1 MNAWVR
7 PVSSIATG
15 AMGAGASADDVAA
28 GANWGTRSSNAIYSS
43 LPLVGF
49 RVRVSLGVAGLPFMG
64 ETVSVSNGGCGSWD
78 WLPVQFGGLIHQE
91 RENHHRGENSEPSR
105 ALITRHTPDTYPR
118 R

>member
-1 MNAWVR
+1 MKAWVR

-49 RVRVSLGVAGLPFMG
+49 RVRVSLGAAGLPFMG
-64 ETVSVSNGGCGSWD
+64 EIVSISNGGCGSCD
-78 WLPVQFGGLIHQE
+78 RLPVPFGGIIHLE
-91 RENHHRGENSEPSR
+91 RGNNHRGEKCVSRR
-105 ALITRHTPDTYPR
+105 ALSKHHTHDNY
-118 R
+118 